1 MELTARRI
9 TVVGPH
15 RRIDLALPAQSPIA
29 ELVPQLVRMAG
40 IEAYPAGPAGWVLN
54 RLGSPPLEGAAT
66 VAAAGICDG
75 EVLYL
80 NPAATAPAPMLFD
93 DVVDAIARAVEE
105 RPGVWRPE
113 VSRRVGAAVSGLVF
127 AGIAVLIGVAGSGLP
142 AAAKGAGPVLAGAL
156 AVLLLVTGG
165 AVARSYGD
173 SMVAAALVAGGLPA
187 AMVAG
192 SQSGSQSFGGAG
204 MPWST
209 AASLGVGFAAVALYA
224 VLAAIVIAD
233 RAAWFVPAAVAAAIG
248 GVAAAVT
255 VDLAVRP
262 AVVAALVTVT
272 VIALSPVLPSVALRL
287 GRLPLP
293 RVPSDVAAFRRDE
306 KPTLGPEVGRGTRA
320 AEDALTALLA
330 ALAVTVAGATV
341 VVLRSGATGATA
353 ACGLAGAAG
362 LVLLLRAR
370 AYLGTGQRAA
380 LLLGGAAALV
390 GTGVRLASIGDARVW
405 LGLIGTSALIG
416 VVCAISAVRAPGR
429 SPSPYWSRLL
439 DVAEFL
445 ALISLVPTAAAVM
458 GVYSAIR
465 AWAG

>member
-1 MELTARRI
+1 MELTARRV

-40 IEAYPAGPAGWVLN
+40 IAAYPAAPAGWVLS
-54 RLGSPPLEGAAT
+54 RLGSSPLEGATT
-66 VAAAGICDG
+66 VATAGICDG

-80 NPAATAPAPMLFD
+80 NPAETAPAPMLFD

-113 VSRRVGAAVSGLVF
+113 VSRRVGAAVAGLVF
-127 AGIAVLIGVAGSGLP
+127 GGIAALIGAAGLGWP
-142 AAAKGAGPVLAGAL
+142 ATTGGAGPVLAGVL
-156 AVLLLVTGG
+156 AVLLLVIGG

-173 SMVAAALVAGGLPA
+173 SLVAAALVAGGLPA

-192 SQSGSQSFGGAG
+192 LQSVSGAG
-204 MPWST
+204 LAWSA
-209 AASLGVGFAAVALYA
+209 AASLGVGFAAVAVYA
-224 VLAAIVIAD
+224 VLAAVVISD

-248 GVAAAVT
+248 GLAAAAA

-262 AVVAALVTVT
+262 AAIAALVIVT

-306 KPTLGPEVGRGTRA
+306 KPTLGPEVGRDTRV
-320 AEDALTALLA
+320 AEDALTALLG

-341 VVLRSGATGATA
+341 VVLLGGATWG
-353 ACGLAGAAG
+353 CGLAGAAG

-370 AYLGTGQRAA
+370 AYVGTGQRAV

-390 GTGVRLASIGDARVW
+390 GAGVRLAGTGDSRVW
-405 LGLIGTSALIG
+405 LGLIGASALTG

-465 AWAG
+465 AWVG

>member
-1 MELTARRI
+1 MELTARRV

-40 IEAYPAGPAGWVLN
+40 IAAYPAAPAGWVLS
-54 RLGSPPLEGAAT
+54 RLGSSPLEGATT
-66 VAAAGICDG
+66 VATAGICDG

-80 NPAATAPAPMLFD
+80 NPAETAPAPMLFD
-93 DVVDAIARAVEE
+93 DVVDAIARAVEV

-113 VSRRVGAAVSGLVF
+113 VSRRVGAAVAGLVF
-127 AGIAVLIGVAGSGLP
+127 GGIATLIGAAGLGWP
-142 AAAKGAGPVLAGAL
+142 ATTIGGPATTTGAGPVLAGVL
-156 AVLLLVTGG
+156 AVLLLVIGG

-173 SMVAAALVAGGLPA
+173 SLVAAALVAGGLPA
-187 AMVAG
+187 ALVAG
-192 SQSGSQSFGGAG
+192 LQSVSGAG
-204 MPWST
+204 LAWSA
-209 AASLGVGFAAVALYA
+209 AASLGVGFAAVAVYA
-224 VLAAIVIAD
+224 VLAAVVISD

-248 GVAAAVT
+248 GLAAAAA

-262 AVVAALVTVT
+262 PAIAALVIVT

-306 KPTLGPEVGRGTRA
+306 KPTLGPEVGRDTRV
-320 AEDALTALLA
+320 AEDALTALLG

-341 VVLRSGATGATA
+341 VVLLGGATWG
-353 ACGLAGAAG
+353 CGLAGAAG

-370 AYLGTGQRAA
+370 AYVGTGQRAV

-390 GTGVRLASIGDARVW
+390 GAGVRLAGTGDSRVW
-405 LGLIGTSALIG
+405 LGLIGASALIG

-465 AWAG
+465 AWVG

>member
-1 MELTARRI
+1 MELTAPRV

-15 RRIDLALPAQSPIA
+15 RRIDLSLPAQSPIA

-40 IEAYPAGPAGWVLN
+40 IAAYPAAPAGWVLS
-54 RLGSPPLEGAAT
+54 RLGSSPLEGAAT

-113 VSRRVGAAVSGLVF
+113 VSRRVGAAMAGLVF
-127 AGIAVLIGVAGSGLP
+127 GGIAALIGAAGLGWP
-142 AAAKGAGPVLAGAL
+142 ATTRGEGPVLAGVL
-156 AVLLLVTGG
+156 AVILLVVGG

-173 SMVAAALVAGGLPA
+173 SLVAAALVAGGLPA
-187 AMVAG
+187 ALVAG
-192 SQSGSQSFGGAG
+192 LQSVGSAG
-204 MPWST
+204 VAWST
-209 AASLGVGFAAVALYA
+209 AASLGVGFAAVAVYA
-224 VLAAIVIAD
+224 VLAAVIVSD
-233 RAAWFVPAAVAAAIG
+233 RAAWFVPAAVGAAIG
-248 GVAAAVT
+248 GLAAAAT

-262 AVVAALVTVT
+262 AAIAALVIVT

-306 KPTLGPEVGRGTRA
+306 KPTLGPEVGRDTRV

-341 VVLRSGATGATA
+341 VVLDTGATW

-362 LVLLLRAR
+362 VVLLLRAR
-370 AYLGTGQRAA
+370 AYLGTGQRAV

-390 GTGVRLASIGDARVW
+390 GAGVRLAGTGDARVW
-405 LGLIGTSALIG
+405 LGLIGACALVG

-465 AWAG
+465 AWVG